1 MRRVERAHTF
11 LSGAWVVHAHLTAP
25 ANSRCSLRGNE
36 LENQIKHAV
45 KHAAGSRVS
54 ITFDED
60 PEGDEDGAALRV
72 EAGAE
77 LSAMDALVN
86 EEEAQA
92 QAEVEAARAA
102 ARGDGA
108 FET

>member
-1 MRRVERAHTF
+1 M
-11 LSGAWVVHAHLTAP
+11 
-25 ANSRCSLRGNE
+25 RGNE
-36 LENQIKHAV
+36 LEEQIKHAV

-60 PEGDEDGAALRV
+60 PEGDEEAGDGAALRA
-72 EAGAE
+72 EADAE
-77 LSAMDALVN
+77 FSAMDALVI

-102 ARGDGA
+102 AHGDGA
-108 FET
+108 FEA